1 MNINVI
7 RQACCAQDD
16 SLGPLSLNVEL
27 KENSTIQDLA
37 RSIGEAKFL
46 QFSGTHN
53 IIYAWASGTKLF
65 SIPALGVNNNVVE
78 YFVEKTGLAMSFVK
92 GNNVECLWA

>member
-1 MNINVI
+1 MNIDVI

-16 SLGPLSLNVEL
+16 SLGPLSLIVEL
-27 KENSTIQDLA
+27 NERSTIQDLA

-53 IIYAWASGTKLF
+53 IIYAWAGGTKLF
-65 SIPALGVNNNVVE
+65 SIPAPGVNNNAVE
-78 YFVEKTGLAMSFVK
+78 YFVDKTDLAIAYVK
-92 GNNVECLWA
+92 AKSVECLWA